1 MKRKRASGAWCW
13 TKRGASLQEMMQYQ
27 CGQFRHRKAKPQ
39 VVLDQVL
46 GNLNM
51 EKVNYMKQHYNL
63 ELQNEMRS
71 RKMKDP
77 S

>member
-1 MKRKRASGAWCW
+1 V
-13 TKRGASLQEMMQYQ
+13 
-27 CGQFRHRKAKPQ
+27 P
-39 VVLDQVL
+39 

-51 EKVNYMKQHYNL
+51 EKVNYMMKHYNL
-63 ELQNEMRS
+63 ELPNKMRS

>member
-1 MKRKRASGAWCW
+1 
-13 TKRGASLQEMMQYQ
+13 
-27 CGQFRHRKAKPQ
+27 
-39 VVLDQVL
+39 VL

-63 ELQNEMRS
+63 EFPNEMRS

-77 S
+77 N

>member
-1 MKRKRASGAWCW
+1 MLDDE
-13 TKRGASLQEMMQYQ
+13 RGASLQQMMQYQ

-51 EKVNYMKQHYNL
+51 EKVNYMK
-63 ELQNEMRS
+63 LQNEMRS